1 MMQLKS
7 LTIPDSPDQ
16 GKVEIRYVDRA
27 DPDGS
32 VLVSTF
38 VGRVTWSLRM
48 DAFGALRAEVAV
60 TPHSLDAAPAHAFP
74 NAYKG

>member
-1 MMQLKS
+1 MELKS
-7 LTIPDSPDQ
+7 LTIPDSPDR
-16 GKVEIRYVDRA
+16 GKVEIRYVDGA
-27 DPDGS
+27 EPSGS

-38 VGRVTWSLRM
+38 VGRVTWSLQM

-60 TPHSLDAAPAHAFP
+60 TPHSVDAAPSHAFP